1 MFGIGVTELI
11 VILVI
16 AVIFIGPK
24 KLPEIAKAAGKAFA
38 EFKKATEE
46 IKNSVKEDIEKTT
59 APFTDL
65 SKDIQEK
72 TTTPFTDLSKDI
84 QAPTNQKPQT
94 SPKKDT

>member
-16 AVIFIGPK
+16 AIIFIGPK

-38 EFKKATEE
+38 EFKKATED

-59 APFTDL
+59 APLTEL
-65 SKDIQEK
+65 SKEVQ
-72 TTTPFTDLSKDI
+72 TPI
-84 QAPTNQKPQT
+84 NQKPQPP
-94 SPKKDT
+94 PKKDT

>member
-16 AVIFIGPK
+16 AIIFIGPK

-38 EFKKATEE
+38 EFKKATED

-59 APFTDL
+59 APLTEL
-65 SKDIQEK
+65 SKEV
-72 TTTPFTDLSKDI
+72 
-84 QAPTNQKPQT
+84 QAPINQKPQP

>member
-11 VILVI
+11 VILVVAI
-16 AVIFIGPK
+16 IFIGPK

-38 EFKKATEE
+38 EFKKATED

-65 SKDIQEK
+65 SKDIQAPKNQNPK
-72 TTTPFTDLSKDI
+72 TP
-84 QAPTNQKPQT
+84 
-94 SPKKDT
+94 PKKDT

>member
-11 VILVI
+11 VILVVAI
-16 AVIFIGPK
+16 IFIGPK

-38 EFKKATEE
+38 EFKKAAED

-72 TTTPFTDLSKDI
+72 TTAPSTKLSKEAN
-84 QAPTNQKPQT
+84 APINQKPQT
-94 SPKKDT
+94 PPKKDT